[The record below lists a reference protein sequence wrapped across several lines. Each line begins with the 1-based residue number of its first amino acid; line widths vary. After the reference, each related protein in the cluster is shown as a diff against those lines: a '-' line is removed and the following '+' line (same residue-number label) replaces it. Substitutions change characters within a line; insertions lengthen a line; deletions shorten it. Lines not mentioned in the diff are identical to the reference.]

1 MRRGDFHRAG
11 SQFGLRPD
19 VGDERDFPVLNRQH
33 DHSAVFRHFRQ
44 SRQQRQQFHPTFC
57 QVCQLRF
64 NFRLFLFRGFCKV
77 FRPLSFQRVV
87 DFRRVGMDGNGSVP
101 EHGFRSGRC
110 DGNVFRFA
118 RLRVDDRVFHVP
130 EMPLNGLAEHF
141 VVADCGLQVGV
152 PVDELLAAINE
163 VFLEERKEC
172 VSNGFGAAFVQ
183 REALTA
189 PVARRAHA
197 LELSR
202 NSLFVRVF
210 PRPDSADQPFPP
222 EFVPGQVF
230 FFLETLFDH
239 RLRRDAG
246 VVCAGH
252 PEGFKPHH
260 AVHTNLSVLKRVVQ
274 GVPEVQSARYVRRR
288 NDNRIR
294 LFIGVRFGVK
304 TAVFFPDFQPAL
316 FR

>member
-1 MRRGDFHRAG
+1 MNLDAPVDNGVHSGLRQLIHADEPLIRQERFNRRLGAVGHGQFNLAVFHLEQNADLFQFRHDVFSRLINRLPFVLAGVGVEGAVFIENVDHGQLAAAADFVVVGVVRRGDFHRAG
-11 SQFGLRPD
+11 AQFGLRPD

-44 SRQQRQQFHPTFC
+44 SRQQRQQFHPTFR

-64 NFRLFLFRGFCKV
+64 NFRLFLFRGFRKV
-77 FRPLSFQRVV
+77 FCPLSFQRVV

-101 EHGFRSGRC
+101 EHGFRSGRG

-130 EMPLNGLAEHF
+130 EMPLNRLAEHF
-141 VVADCGLQVGV
+141 VVADRGLQVGV

-163 VFLEERKEC
+163 VFLEERKER

-183 REALTA
+183 GEPLTA

-202 NSLFVRVF
+202 NSLFV
-210 PRPDSADQPFPP
+210 
-222 EFVPGQVF
+222 
-230 FFLETLFDH
+230 
-239 RLRRDAG
+239 
-246 VVCAGH
+246 
-252 PEGFKPHH
+252 
-260 AVHTNLSVLKRVVQ
+260 
-274 GVPEVQSARYVRRR
+274 
-288 NDNRIR
+288 
-294 LFIGVRFGVK
+294 
-304 TAVFFPDFQPAL
+304 
-316 FR
+316 